1 MTDIQPAE
9 VFAHKMEKSRKALMK
24 KQRCEI
30 LHKGKGQ
37 FINTNKHEPGW
48 DSSAS
53 GCSRCRLILFSLDH
67 GQIRHNGGKIIQQH
81 VSWMSYAS
89 GRKHRPIYHVH
100 VLLHAFLWWNW
111 SVNTDGILTS
121 ASIASQWLKVFFFF
135 NYYCL
140 IFDVSTEFQNYYFR
154 TIYCFTPISKNRIT
168 CECYRCLW
176 NYIKRMNEIFELILR
191 NKASN
196 TVKDRG
202 SLFFFFYFPP
212 LTRHFT

>member
-1 MTDIQPAE
+1 MVKYGIMEAKSYSSMLAECHTQVDGSTDLYTTSMCSSMHFFDETGLWTQ
-9 VFAHKMEKSRKALMK
+9 MESWRQLALP
-24 KQRCEI
+24 
-30 LHKGKGQ
+30 L
-37 FINTNKHEPGW
+37 
-48 DSSAS
+48 S
-53 GCSRCRLILFSLDH
+53 GSKF
-67 GQIRHNGGKIIQQH
+67 
-81 VSWMSYAS
+81 
-89 GRKHRPIYHVH
+89 
-100 VLLHAFLWWNW
+100 
-111 SVNTDGILTS
+111 
-121 ASIASQWLKVFFFF
+121 FFFF

-176 NYIKRMNEIFELILR
+176 NYIKRMNEIFELILS

-202 SLFFFFYFPP
+202 SLFFFFFYFPP